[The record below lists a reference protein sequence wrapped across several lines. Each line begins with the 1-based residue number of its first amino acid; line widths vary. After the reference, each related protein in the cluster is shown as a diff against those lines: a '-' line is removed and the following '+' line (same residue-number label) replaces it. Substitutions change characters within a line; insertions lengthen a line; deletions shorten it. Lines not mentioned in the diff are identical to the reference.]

1 MVQDKYLYKIV
12 DLTEN
17 QREIINAK
25 KKINTCL
32 PNVSKNVWFLGITQ
46 NLGEGEKSLIRSGIF
61 GSKPI

>member
-1 MVQDKYLYKIV
+1 MQ
-12 DLTEN
+12 
-17 QREIINAK
+17 K